1 MDTHYVQEFLVFA
14 AELNYSNAAKRLF
27 ITRPTLSDHI
37 RELETELGC
46 ELVGKCQG
54 KAALTPAGR
63 RFVQTGAKLVETV
76 QGIIDEYQTL
86 ADNLLTVTVAQTNL
100 PWLESLLYKARHAV
114 QGRHPEKRIDIV
126 TANGPHSTIDALREQ
141 ANDIVV
147 AGCKSYTSGSAN
159 RVIPEGMQGFK
170 LRTEDIKLLMTQ
182 DNPLFCKDTVCAA
195 DLDGSTIMVPPDIY
209 QGYLRDGV
217 VERFEEHG
225 ARVALQTMS
234 FSDHFEYFNYDFQD
248 LFGIVPTTLMPR
260 FGIGE
265 REECRAFSL
274 VDLPFKTDFYAVY
287 TDEFASSENGALFVD
302 EMKKLASDEAS

>member
-1 MDTHYVQEFLVFA
+1 MDTRYVQEFLVFA

-37 RELETELGC
+37 RELEDELGC
-46 ELVGKCQG
+46 ELVGKRQG

-76 QGIIDEYQTL
+76 QGIVDEYQAL
-86 ADNLLTVTVAQTNL
+86 ANNLLTVTVAQTNL

-114 QGRHPEKRIDIV
+114 QEAHPEKKIDIV
-126 TANGPHSTIDALREQ
+126 TANGPLSTIDALYEQ

-147 AGCKSYTSGSAN
+147 AGRKSYVPEKENS
-159 RVIPEGMQGFK
+159 VISKGLQGFK
-170 LRTEDIKLLMTQ
+170 LCTEEIKLLMTQ
-182 DNPLFCKDTVCAA
+182 DNPLFKKETVYAA

-217 VERFEEHG
+217 IERFEEHG
-225 ARVALQTMS
+225 ARVTLQTMS
-234 FSDHFEYFNYDFQD
+234 FSDHFEYFTYDFQEM
-248 LFGIVPTTLMPR
+248 FGIVPTTLMPR

-274 VDLPFKTDFYAVY
+274 ADMPFKTEFYAVY
-287 TDEFASSENGALFVD
+287 TDEFATSENGALFVS
-302 EMKKLASDEAS
+302 EMKRLAEAE